1 MNKREI
7 VGYALYQ
14 IGKFGRK
21 EPDFLSI
28 YFHDP
33 APKTFTSI
41 LEWCKK
47 KSYRFITLQE
57 CYAILSGKIRQEGKV
72 AYLSFDDGWQ
82 SNLNLIPIIDK
93 YQAPITIF
101 VSIDPLLSGNFWWEY
116 ALADGIELRNKMKLM
131 SYKKFVSS
139 LESLKKKYSL
149 ERSVLTEQELVKNCI
164 SSVSIHTVSHNVTSH
179 IN

>member
-82 SNLNLIPIIDK
+82 SNLNLTK
-93 YQAPITIF
+93 
-101 VSIDPLLSGNFWWEY
+101 VSQVKIHKRD
-116 ALADGIELRNKMKLM
+116 
-131 SYKKFVSS
+131 
-139 LESLKKKYSL
+139 
-149 ERSVLTEQELVKNCI
+149 LT
-164 SSVSIHTVSHNVTSH
+164 
-179 IN
+179 

>member
-47 KSYRFITLQE
+47 KSYRFITLKSVMLF
-57 CYAILSGKIRQEGKV
+57 CRVKLGKRGK
-72 AYLSFDDGWQ
+72 
-82 SNLNLIPIIDK
+82 
-93 YQAPITIF
+93 
-101 VSIDPLLSGNFWWEY
+101 LLTFRLTMGGNR
-116 ALADGIELRNKMKLM
+116 I
-131 SYKKFVSS
+131 
-139 LESLKKKYSL
+139 
-149 ERSVLTEQELVKNCI
+149 
-164 SSVSIHTVSHNVTSH
+164 
-179 IN
+179 

>member
-82 SNLNLIPIIDK
+82 SNLNLIPIIDNIK
-93 YQAPITIF
+93 HQSRYSFLSILCFPVIF
-101 VSIDPLLSGNFWWEY
+101 GGNMRLQMELS
-116 ALADGIELRNKMKLM
+116 
-131 SYKKFVSS
+131 
-139 LESLKKKYSL
+139 
-149 ERSVLTEQELVKNCI
+149 
-164 SSVSIHTVSHNVTSH
+164 
-179 IN
+179 